1 MNQSEINPDLAT
13 LKLSSHVEHHVC
25 LLADDDGHL
34 PVINGR
40 LPAGHHKL
48 HQFVF
53 GGCHHYDTSELTQ
66 AGDVPTTWL
75 QGDACRK
82 GEMLAMQLLAISGA
96 DAAPVF
102 LDGKPIGSVYGD
114 EDARY
119 CYLGGIIPAD
129 VTASREEQARSVFE
143 RMGEALESIGMKST
157 DIVRTWLYLDRLL
170 DWYDPFNT
178 VRTTWFNEQGIFD
191 HMVPASTGIGAANP
205 FGAALTAGLIA
216 VQPLSDAAK
225 IEPVASPLQCP
236 ALDYSS
242 SFSRAVEIGVHDHR
256 TLYISGTASIDPD
269 GNSVHL
275 GDAEQQVDLTMRV
288 VAAIL
293 ESRGMSW
300 NDAVRGIAYFK
311 NITQDKPIYDAYCK
325 ANNIPNFPLAIS
337 HADVCRDDLLFEIE
351 VDAVVVG

>member
-1 MNQSEINPDLAT
+1 MKRSDINPDVAT
-13 LKLSSHVEHHVC
+13 LQLSSHIEHHVC
-25 LLADDDGHL
+25 LLADDNGHL
-34 PVINGR
+34 PIINGR

-53 GGCHHYDTSELTQ
+53 GGCHHYETSELTQ

-75 QGDACRK
+75 QGDACRQ
-82 GEMLAMQLLAISGA
+82 GEMLAMQLLAISGV
-96 DAAPVF
+96 DASPVY

-129 VTASREEQARSVFE
+129 LTASREEQARSVFE
-143 RMGEALESIGMKST
+143 RMSEALESCGMKPT

-170 DWYDPFNT
+170 EWYDPFNT
-178 VRTTWFNEQGIFD
+178 VRTAWFNREGIFD

-216 VQPLSDAAK
+216 VQPLSGAAK

-236 ALDYSS
+236 ALDYAS

-256 TLYISGTASIDPD
+256 TLYVSGTASIDPD

-275 GDAEQQVDLTMRV
+275 GDAAQQVKLTMEV

-311 NITQDKPIYDAYCK
+311 NIAQDKPIFDAYCQ
-325 ANNIPNFPLAIS
+325 ANGIPTFPLAIS

-351 VDAVVVG
+351 VDAVIVE